1 MQPNSNFGTN
11 IQSVMNSTTPTQGGM
26 YQVEKSSTPV
36 GYEKI
41 YYPPGKTPDPSLRY
55 PGAPPASSSNPS
67 WTPPTQSVT
76 PPSSPTQT
84 SATPKTTLRQIIDYS
99 KANPNTDYAKRVG
112 QLIQSGDFD
121 AEAQKE
127 GIDLSWAGRPPLQK
141 QNSTTQPM
149 QSTNPIVETA
159 QNLGG
164 QYNDAINKIE
174 SSVEQGAAGL
184 QKAAQD
190 PDPITG
196 IGDSIKALGETGL
209 GTDAGAVQAIFAPIS
224 APIQTLIQHLS
235 AASDA
240 QKANGT
246 PGITDNIL
254 NSPQA
259 DAARKAIS
267 DWSSAHPELA
277 RTLGDAFTVGT
288 AALGS
293 GEEKDILNQSVSDVA
308 KGAFDTAKKAVSN
321 VKDMVVES
329 PEAQAAKASQTAIDA
344 VNPDLTGKK
353 LVGAYKEI
361 VTGKRTSI
369 PSGVLSEGGLSPNT
383 QAISLGQRLSD
394 IPFTKDPVKNL
405 NLLAKDLTSTE
416 TKIDNLFKTDPEVQF
431 NADKPTL
438 LTKLDSLKTQ
448 IPREFSAI
456 KDSKNVF
463 NNVIDFAKETIVKAE
478 DTPQG
483 LRTARTAFDNQA
495 KLEYPN
501 AFKDGAV
508 DVKTPAG
515 RAIKL
520 GRDTINTHL
529 YDTAPKGTEIKQLI
543 GREADIYRA
552 TDNIAPKATE
562 LHGLSKVQQFA
573 KAHPILTK
581 VVAGTTAY
589 EAAKGIGVPIP

>member
-55 PGAPPASSSNPS
+55 PGAPPASFSNPS

-99 KANPNTDYAKRVG
+99 KANPNTDYAKRAG
-112 QLIQSGDFD
+112 QLIQSGGFD

-164 QYNDAINKIE
+164 QYNDATNKIE

-209 GTDAGAVQAIFAPIS
+209 GTAAGAVQAIFAPIS

-246 PGITDNIL
+246 PGITDNIV

-293 GEEKDILNQSVSDVA
+293 GGEGDILNQSVSDVA
-308 KGAFDTAKKAVSN
+308 RGAVDTAKNAVSN
-321 VKDMVVES
+321 VKDMVVKS
-329 PEAQAAKASQTAIDA
+329 PEAQAAKITQQAIKDTTPAYSKSLVGESDIKGVPRVQEGGILTSRTVTPTDAEVAAGKELAKIPNYPVKGTALQKFNAIEPEIAKEGKALATSLKDENILRPPKEVAKIVKTAINNA
-344 VNPDLTGKK
+344 SEN
-353 LVGAYKEI
+353 
-361 VTGKRTSI
+361 S
-369 PSGVLSEGGLSPNT
+369 VLL
-383 QAISLGQRLSD
+383 Q
-394 IPFTKDPVKNL
+394 
-405 NLLAKDLTSTE
+405 
-416 TKIDNLFKTDPEVQF
+416 KTDPIVKNYMRVANKAITQSDGTLAGELKVRQALDNAYADAGGKYINNKGLDQIHRAARNALNDDLEAKAVNTEVK
-431 NADKPTL
+431 A
-438 LTKLDSLKTQ
+438 SLKKQ
-448 IPREFSAI
+448 SNLYKAQDVLQD
-456 KDSKNVF
+456 K
-463 NNVIDFAKETIVKAE
+463 AKAE
-478 DTPQG
+478 GANG
-483 LRTARTAFDNQA
+483 LKRWIKNNPKTMTAVKIGGGTA
-495 KLEYPN
+495 
-501 AFKDGAV
+501 
-508 DVKTPAG
+508 
-515 RAIKL
+515 
-520 GRDTINTHL
+520 
-529 YDTAPKGTEIKQLI
+529 
-543 GREADIYRA
+543 
-552 TDNIAPKATE
+552 
-562 LHGLSKVQQFA
+562 
-573 KAHPILTK
+573 
-581 VVAGTTAY
+581 AY
-589 EAAKGIGVPIP
+589 ETAKRLGVPLP